1 MRHKT
6 LFQVFL
12 IFLALSISSIFYFKY
27 FHKKNTSKII
37 NVGEKKIDKDDITMG
52 NTVKDI
58 LYESIDSEGN
68 NYVINSDFGTFS
80 DRNQEEILMTNV
92 TAKIIFKNGNQVDLK
107 SNRAKYNT
115 VNSNTNFFDNVYLK
129 FLNHSINSDNID
141 VLFTDSKLEAYN
153 NLVYRNSDVNLMADK
168 IELDLLTKNSKI
180 FMFDNSRV
188 KIIKEQ

>member
-1 MRHKT
+1 MRYKT

-37 NVGEKKIDKDDITMG
+37 NVGEKKIDKDDITLG

-180 FMFDNSRV
+180 FMFDNSKV

>member
-1 MRHKT
+1 MRYKT

-12 IFLALSISSIFYFKY
+12 IFLALLISSIFYFKY
-27 FHKKNTSKII
+27 FHENNISKIE
-37 NVGEKKIDKDDITMG
+37 NVGEKKIDKNDKTIG

-68 NYVINSDFGTFS
+68 NYVINSDFGTFN
-80 DRNQEEILMTNV
+80 DKNQEEILMTNV
-92 TAKIIFKNGNQVDLK
+92 TATIIFKTGNQVNLK
-107 SNRAKYNT
+107 SKKAKYNT
-115 VNSNTNFFDNVYLK
+115 VNNNTNFFDNVYLK

-153 NLVYRNSDVNLMADK
+153 NLVYRNSDINLVADK
-168 IELDLLTKNSKI
+168 VELDLLTKDSKI
-180 FMFDNSRV
+180 FMFDNSKV

>member
-1 MRHKT
+1 MRYKT

-12 IFLALSISSIFYFKY
+12 IFLALIISSIFYLKY
-27 FHKKNTSKII
+27 FHKKNNSKIV
-37 NVGEKKIDKDDITMG
+37 NVGEKKTDKNDVTIG

-153 NLVYRNSDVNLMADK
+153 NLVYRNSDVNLIADK
-168 IELDLLTKNSKI
+168 MELDLLTKNSKI
-180 FMFDNSRV
+180 FMLDNSKV

>member
-1 MRHKT
+1 MRYKT

-12 IFLALSISSIFYFKY
+12 IFLALLISSIFYFKY
-27 FHKKNTSKII
+27 FHENNISKIE
-37 NVGEKKIDKDDITMG
+37 NVGEKKIDKNDKTIG

-80 DRNQEEILMTNV
+80 DKNQEEILMTNV
-92 TAKIIFKNGNQVDLK
+92 TATIIFKNGNQVDLK
-107 SNRAKYNT
+107 SKRAKYNT

-153 NLVYRNSDVNLMADK
+153 NLVYRNSDINLVADK
-168 IELDLLTKNSKI
+168 VELDLLTKDSKI
-180 FMFDNSRV
+180 FMFDNSTV

>member
-1 MRHKT
+1 MRYKT

-12 IFLALSISSIFYFKY
+12 IFLALLISSIFYFKY
-27 FHKKNTSKII
+27 FNKSNTSKIV
-37 NVGEKKIDKDDITMG
+37 NVGEKKIDKNDTTIG

-80 DRNQEEILMTNV
+80 DKNQEEILMTNV
-92 TAKIIFKNGNQVDLK
+92 TATIIFKNGNQVDLK
-107 SNRAKYNT
+107 SRRAKYNT
-115 VNSNTNFFDNVYLK
+115 INSNTNFFDNVYLK

-153 NLVYRNSDVNLMADK
+153 NLVYRNSDINLIADK
-168 IELDLLTKNSKI
+168 VELDLLTKDSKI
-180 FMFDNSRV
+180 FMFDNSTV

>member
-1 MRHKT
+1 MRYKT

-12 IFLALSISSIFYFKY
+12 IFLALLISSIFYFKY
-27 FHKKNTSKII
+27 FNKSNTSKIV
-37 NVGEKKIDKDDITMG
+37 NVGEKKIDKNDTTIG

-80 DRNQEEILMTNV
+80 DKNQEEILMTNV
-92 TAKIIFKNGNQVDLK
+92 TATIIFKNGNQVDLK
-107 SNRAKYNT
+107 SRRAKYNT
-115 VNSNTNFFDNVYLK
+115 INSNTNFFDNVYLK

-153 NLVYRNSDVNLMADK
+153 NLVYRNSDINLIADK
-168 IELDLLTKNSKI
+168 VELDLLTKDSKI
-180 FMFDNSRV
+180 FMFDNSKV